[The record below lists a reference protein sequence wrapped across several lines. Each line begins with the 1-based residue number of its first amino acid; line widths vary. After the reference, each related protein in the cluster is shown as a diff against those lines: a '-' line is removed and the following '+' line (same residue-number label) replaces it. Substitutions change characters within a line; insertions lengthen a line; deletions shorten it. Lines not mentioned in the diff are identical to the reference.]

1 MGRRFR
7 WRDGASVATSG
18 SVGEQQLQSLSFAF
32 SLVFNSSGKEKTYF
46 AATGGGQQG
55 NQERMRRRI
64 VWVVGLLLLIDWK

>member
-18 SVGEQQLQSLSFAF
+18 SVGEQHLQSLSFAF
-32 SLVFNSSGKEKTYF
+32 SLIFNSSGKKKTDF

-55 NQERMRRRI
+55 NQ
-64 VWVVGLLLLIDWK
+64 